1 MKRVLIVDDEFL
13 VRMGLKMT
21 LDWKSYGYEIAAEA
35 SSAEEA
41 LEIMERE
48 PIDILMTDIKMQGMN
63 GLDLIEKAKTKYSDL
78 QSVIFTNHDDFNF
91 ARRAM
96 EMGAEKYILKSEISP
111 DSLLSSLV
119 NLSGGSEASS
129 RKGHSVRKMEEK
141 YLDEHLLKLNLSG
154 VRETVSE
161 YPYSDRMFCEASYMI
176 VIGHCS
182 INSLPE
188 GSVSML
194 IETVVNLVSKFF
206 SHSIVRY
213 VMLKDLLCFG
223 VIFHDE
229 RDEYPKELME
239 DRGAAIIKN
248 TVQYFNADISL
259 GISSSGTKERFP
271 QMFREAESARLKGF
285 FHNGSVWTYDEPLHA
300 SRREYIRISA
310 RKVKELMEKE
320 DKGPL
325 AEYMNTIFR
334 KLKEAGDYRMVT
346 EAFIDLLSISKSLI
360 ENYDT
365 RDIPGLSPVKFEY
378 HNLNAISHISHVQ
391 MYVMDVYMAIWDF
404 LHNRKSPYS
413 GLIRECIGFIEE
425 NYSQNITLDNAAAAV
440 NISSSYLSFIFKQE
454 TGINFSVYLTNYRIE
469 MSKKLIL
476 KSNLKI
482 YEIAERVGFGSPYYF
497 SKVFKEIVGMTC
509 KEFKNRV

>member
-41 LEIMERE
+41 LEIMEHE

-63 GLDLIEKAKTKYSDL
+63 GLDLIEKVKTKYSDI

-119 NLSGGSEASS
+119 NLSGEAEASY

-141 YLDEHLLKLNLSG
+141 YLDEQLLKLNLSG
-154 VRETVSE
+154 VQETVSD

-176 VIGHCS
+176 MIGHCS
-182 INSLPE
+182 INSLPD

-194 IETVVNLVSKFF
+194 IETVMNLVSKFF
-206 SHSIVRY
+206 CQSIARY
-213 VMLKDLLCFG
+213 VILKELLCFG
-223 VIFHDE
+223 VIYHDE
-229 RDEYPKELME
+229 KNEYPKELME
-239 DRGAAIIKN
+239 DRGASIIKN
-248 TVQYFNADISL
+248 TVQYFNADINL
-259 GISSSGTKERFP
+259 GISRPGTKERFP
-271 QMFREAESARLKGF
+271 QMFQEAETARLKGF
-285 FHNGSVWTYDEPLHA
+285 FHNGSVWTYNEPLKPLWV
-300 SRREYIRISA
+300 EYIRVSA
-310 RKVKELMEKE
+310 RKIKELMEAE
-320 DKGPL
+320 DREPL
-325 AEYMNTIFR
+325 VEYMNSIFKR
-334 KLKEAGDYRMVT
+334 LKEAGDYRMVT
-346 EAFIDLLSISKSLI
+346 EVFIDLLSISKSLM

-365 RDIPGLSPVKFEY
+365 RDIPGLNPVKFEY
-378 HNLNAISHISHVQ
+378 HNLYAISHMNHVQ

-454 TGINFSVYLTNYRIE
+454 TGINFSAYLTNYRIE

-482 YEIAERVGFGSPYYF
+482 YEIAEQVGFGSPYYF

-509 KEFKNRV
+509 KEFKNRL

>member
-41 LEIMERE
+41 LEIMEHE

-63 GLDLIEKAKTKYSDL
+63 GLDLIEKAKTKYADI

-119 NLSGGSEASS
+119 NLSGESEGSH
-129 RKGHSVRKMEEK
+129 RMGHSVKKMEEK
-141 YLDEHLLKLNLSG
+141 YLDEQLLKLKLSG
-154 VRETVSE
+154 VPENVSDN
-161 YPYSDRMFCEASYMI
+161 PYMNHMFCEESYMI
-176 VIGHCS
+176 IIGHCS
-182 INSLPE
+182 INSLPD

-194 IETVVNLVSKFF
+194 IETVMNLVSKFF
-206 SHSIVRY
+206 CHSVARY
-213 VMLKDLLCFG
+213 IILKDLFCFG
-223 VIFHDE
+223 VIYHEE
-229 RDEYPKELME
+229 RNEYPRELME
-239 DRGAAIIKN
+239 DRGASIIKN
-248 TVQYFNADISL
+248 TVQYFNADINM
-259 GISSSGTKERFP
+259 GISRAGTKERFH
-271 QMFREAESARLKGF
+271 QMFQEAETARLKGF
-285 FHNGSVWTYDEPLHA
+285 FHNGNVWTYDETLKLPRGEH
-300 SRREYIRISA
+300 IRVSA
-310 RKVKELMEKE
+310 RKIKELVERAEKE
-320 DKGPL
+320 PL
-325 AEYMNTIFR
+325 AEYMDSIFR
-334 KLKEAGDYRMVT
+334 KLKDSGDYRMVT
-346 EAFIDLLSISKSLI
+346 EVFIDLLSISKSLL

-365 RDIPGLSPVKFEY
+365 RNIPGLNPLKFDY
-378 HNLNAISHISHVQ
+378 HNLYSMSHMNHVR
-391 MYVMDVYMAIWDF
+391 MYAMDVYMAIWDF
-404 LHNRKSPYS
+404 FHNRKSPYS
-413 GLIRECIGFIEE
+413 GLIKECIGFIEE

-476 KSNLKI
+476 KSNMKI
-482 YEIAERVGFGSPYYF
+482 YEIADQVGFGSPYYF

-509 KEFKNRV
+509 KEFKNRI